1 MKISTEAKYFDGK
14 TSKPHLVELEVFLHN
29 QVSFYF
35 GNRRLVWNFQD
46 IQFEKNGEILT
57 LTRKENLSEIIKIDN
72 LEIADKIYK
81 SAKTSKNL
89 SWYQNILDFGPKFYL
104 SAFVS
109 VIVLIA
115 CFYIFIIPYV
125 SEKVTDILPVSFDE
139 EIGNTSFQQIKSTSD
154 IDEKQSEKLQEFAN
168 LIDFNTNRKLNF
180 KVIND
185 DEVNAFALPDGTV
198 VVYSSLLSKIENPD
212 ELAALLAHEVTH
224 IRERHSTKILAS
236 SIAGY
241 AIVSLVVGDVNGIM
255 TTLANNANELNN
267 LSFSREFEQSADKG
281 SYEILKQNK
290 INPEGMYQ
298 LFKTLDTSDNI
309 DVPKILSTHPLT
321 KDRIEY
327 SKTLINKKEYSF
339 SSNSD
344 LQKAFDDLK
353 KN

>member
-1 MKISTEAKYFDGK
+1 MKITTQAKYFDGK

-29 QVSFYF
+29 QVTFYF
-35 GNRRLVWNFQD
+35 ENRRLVWNFQD
-46 IQFEKNGEILT
+46 VKFEKNGEILSIT
-57 LTRKENLSEIIKIDN
+57 KKDNLYEIIKIEN
-72 LEIADKIYK
+72 PEIADTIYK

-104 SAFVS
+104 TAFVS
-109 VIVLIA
+109 VITLIA

-168 LIDFNTNRKLNF
+168 HINFGTERKLQF

-185 DEVNAFALPDGTV
+185 EEVNAFALPDGTI
-198 VVYSSLLSKIENPD
+198 VVYSGLLSKVENPN
-212 ELAALLAHEVTH
+212 ELAALLGHEATH
-224 IRERHSTKILAS
+224 IKERHSTKILAR

-267 LSFSREFEQSADKG
+267 LSFSREFEQSADEG

-298 LFKTLDTSDNI
+298 LFKTLEKSDNVE
-309 DVPKILSTHPLT
+309 VPMILSTHPLT
-321 KDRIEY
+321 KDRMNY
-327 SKTLINKKEYSF
+327 SKTLMDKNDYSF
-339 SSNSD
+339 SPNPD
-344 LQKAFDDLK
+344 LQKAFDNLK
-353 KN
+353 Q

>member
-14 TSKPHLVELEVFLHN
+14 TSKPHIVELEVFLLN
-29 QVSFYF
+29 QVAFYF
-35 GNRRLVWNFQD
+35 ENRKLVWNFQD

-57 LTRKENLSEIIKIDN
+57 LTRKENLSEIIKIEN
-72 LEIADKIYK
+72 PELADKIYK

-115 CFYIFIIPYV
+115 CFYIFIIPYI

-154 IDEKQSEKLQEFAN
+154 IDEKQSEKLQKFAN

-185 DEVNAFALPDGTV
+185 DELNAFALPDGTV

-212 ELAALLAHEVTH
+212 ELAALLGHEVTH
-224 IRERHSTKILAS
+224 IKQRHSTKILAR

-309 DVPKILSTHPLT
+309 EVPKILSTHPLT